1 MKNNVLSEEVNKVGL
16 SDNNDKRVQLIDS
29 I

>member
-1 MKNNVLSEEVNKVGL
+1 MKNNLLSEEVNKVGL
-16 SDNNDKRVQLIDS
+16 SGNNDKRIQLIDS

>member
-1 MKNNVLSEEVNKVGL
+1 MKNNVLSEEVDKVGL

>member
-1 MKNNVLSEEVNKVGL
+1 MKSNVLSEEVNKVGL